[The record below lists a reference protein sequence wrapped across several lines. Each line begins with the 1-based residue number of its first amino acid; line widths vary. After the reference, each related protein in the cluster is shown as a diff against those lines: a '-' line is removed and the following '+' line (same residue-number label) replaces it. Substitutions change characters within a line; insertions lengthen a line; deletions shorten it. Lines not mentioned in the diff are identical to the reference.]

1 MSLNLRNVPRTSPPR
16 LHYDFIPPPP
26 VFTPKDRLLVLPPLP
41 PRVREHAEPALS
53 QRDVLA
59 PPFSFASGSNS
70 IPPPPHFNSSPCDGY
85 TLGQPHSALGNIPTT
100 LLHHSAEQ
108 SSHYSSLP
116 VGSNPPPP
124 PPFLPSSRKRK
135 PNLAALLNHE
145 EKPSKRSYQNSA
157 FASLHLLLWDY
168 Q

>member
-16 LHYDFIPPPP
+16 LDYDFIPPPP

-85 TLGQPHSALGNIPTT
+85 TLGQPHSAPGNFPPTPRPR
-100 LLHHSAEQ
+100 AADQ
-108 SSHYSSLP
+108 SPHCSSLP

-135 PNLAALLNHE
+135 SNLAALLNQE
-145 EKPSKRSYQNSA
+145 EKPSKRSYHHSS
-157 FASLHLLLWDY
+157 FVSLHLLFNDN
-168 Q
+168 